1 MLAVLVRAGR
11 SVTVETVTLCR
22 SHVTP
27 RHVPR
32 RTGRACPHGSLHTH
46 MHTHDAYSRVR
57 SSPNVNHRRVRPLP
71 ARQAVWSVQTAAHHS
86 VRRDEAAAEVSEAGQ
101 HAACAPRSRQARGRC
116 VPGAGKWATGRW
128 RCWVQGFFLKL

>member
-1 MLAVLVRAGR
+1 MLAVLVRVGR

-71 ARQAVWSVQTAAHHS
+71 TRQAVWSVQTAAHHS
-86 VRRDEAAAEVSEAGQ
+86 VRRDEAAAEVSETG
-101 HAACAPRSRQARGRC
+101 PRQVRPGSREVGRWE
-116 VPGAGKWATGRW
+116 VALLGAG
-128 RCWVQGFFLKL
+128 FLSEIVNTF

>member
-1 MLAVLVRAGR
+1 MLAVLVRVGR

-27 RHVPR
+27 RHIPR

-57 SSPNVNHRRVRPLP
+57 SSPNVNRRRVRPLP
-71 ARQAVWSVQTAAHHS
+71 TRQAVWSVQTAAHHS
-86 VRRDEAAAEVSEAGQ
+86 VRRDEAAAEVSKAG
-101 HAACAPRSRQARGRC
+101 PRQVRPGSREVGHWEVALL
-116 VPGAGKWATGRW
+116 GAG
-128 RCWVQGFFLKL
+128 FLSEIVNTF